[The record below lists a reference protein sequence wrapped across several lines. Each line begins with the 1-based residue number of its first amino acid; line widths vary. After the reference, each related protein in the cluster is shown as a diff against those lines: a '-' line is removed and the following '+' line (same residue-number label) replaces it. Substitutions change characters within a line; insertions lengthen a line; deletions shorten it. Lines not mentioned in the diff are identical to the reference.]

1 MDWIIEINGKKYKL
15 VPLDNKKD
23 PFDNIFNYI
32 LMVEGGYSNN
42 PNDKGGATK
51 YGITENVANAYY
63 GYKVVNLTKEQA
75 KEIYYKEFYLKNKLD
90 KVASDKVALSIFDWL
105 VNSGTWAIKKAQ
117 LTLCNLGYKVD
128 IDGIIGRDTL
138 NSLNSVNVN
147 DFLNEYHRIQKLF
160 YEAIVYNNPSQKVF
174 LQGWYNRLNNKIK
187 FIKEM

>member
-1 MDWIIEINGKKYKL
+1 MDWIIEIDGKKYKL
-15 VPLDNKKD
+15 VPIENKSN
-23 PFDNIFNYI
+23 PFDNIFSYI
-32 LMVEGGYSNN
+32 LTVEGGYSNN
-42 PNDKGGATK
+42 PNDKGGETK
-51 YGITENVANAYY
+51 YGITKNLAKMY
-63 GYKVVNLTKEQA
+63 GYDDVSTLTKEQA
-75 KEIYYKEFYLKNKLD
+75 KEIYYKGFYLKNKLD

-105 VNSGTWAIKKAQ
+105 VNSGVWAIKKAQ

-147 DFLNEYHRIQKLF
+147 GFLNEYHRIQKLF

-187 FIKEM
+187 YIKEM

>member
-1 MDWIIEINGKKYKL
+1 MDWIIEINGTKYKL
-15 VPLDNKKD
+15 VPLENK
-23 PFDNIFNYI
+23 FDICFNYI
-32 LMVEGGYSNN
+32 LKVEGGYSNN
-42 PNDKGGATK
+42 SNDRGGVTN
-51 YGITENVANAYY
+51 YGITSKLAKTY
-63 GYKVVNLTKEQA
+63 GYEVASLTKEQA
-75 KEIYYKEFYLKNKLD
+75 KDIYYKEFYLKNKID
-90 KVASDKVALSIFDWL
+90 DITNYKMALTIFDWL

-160 YEAIVYNNPSQKVF
+160 YEAIVNNNPSQKVF

-187 FIKEM
+187 YIKEM

>member
-1 MDWIIEINGKKYKL
+1 MDWIIEINGTKYKL

-23 PFDNIFNYI
+23 PFDNIFSYI

-51 YGITENVANAYY
+51 YGITENVAKAY
-63 GYKVVNLTKEQA
+63 GYDVSSLTKEQA
-75 KEIYYKEFYLKNKLD
+75 KEIYYKGFYLKNKLD
-90 KVASDKVALSIFDWL
+90 KIASDKVALSIFDWL
-105 VNSGTWAIKKAQ
+105 VNSGIWAIKKAQ

-147 DFLNEYHRIQKLF
+147 EFLNEYHRIQKLF
-160 YEAIVYNNPSQKVF
+160 YEAIVKNNQSQKVF
-174 LQGWYNRLNNKIK
+174 LNGWLNRIKFKIK